1 MPGDEVC
8 LNCKI
13 LIQNKKKSSL
23 FSKIDQ
29 NDSLLPLIIRLDKY
43 NPKNSILKQEFPK
56 LTKYTT
62 SIEVESNKRERWLF
76 YWAANRSKDPSH
88 IMSERDAYGSNTNH
102 GIVKTDENGNAK
114 LVLNCPQPY
123 KDDNSKLTY
132 PRHVHYTF
140 LKEDD
145 TWNENINSLVVLC
158 HLDFLT
164 MKMYNDTKSH
174 MIISTIVEDETIDNN
189 VYLDYKSLYE
199 MNRTERKHY
208 LLRFLKD
215 NIEKYPKLNSKVLS
229 KNLKLRDIPIVVYD
243 KNREDK
249 SSLKTCE
256 YLIDSNIVN
265 VIEYSGGIDDFKTNM
280 EKPKNDS
287 DTDSEEED
295 DMKKIIYEGK
305 TYYIHEG
312 KDVTDDEYEI
322 VGEWLQEEKRIK
334 FFDKDN
340 NKDKPKG
347 EVDKPKG
354 EVDKPKGEVD
364 KPKGEIDNPKGEVD
378 KPKGNVE
385 NKSNDEPNLDLKD
398 RYKDKVVVK
407 KLDGKIESENTDDD
421 SDLDLNLE
429 ENDDIEDNKDDKILD
444 DIVLS
449 DEDVDINKVGGNYNY
464 DSDNDSSDDDSVNDI
479 SNNLDGGKIKKV
491 VKQIKNIN
499 QKQDIKIK
507 TEKISVLNGKYNCRG
522 ITFF

>member
-23 FSKIDQ
+23 FSKIDV

-62 SIEVESNKRERWLF
+62 SIDVESNKRERWLF
-76 YWAANRSKDPSH
+76 YWAANRSNDPSH

-102 GIVKTDENGNAK
+102 GLVKTDENGNAK

-158 HLDFLT
+158 HIDFQT

-174 MIISTIVEDETIDNN
+174 MIISTIKEDDSIDNN

-215 NIEKYPKLNSKVLS
+215 NIKKYPKLNSKVLS
-229 KNLKLRDIPIVVYD
+229 KNLKLRDIPIVVYSQ
-243 KNREDK
+243 NREDK

-280 EKPKNDS
+280 EKSDNDS
-287 DTDSEEED
+287 DTDTEEDD
-295 DMKKIIYEGK
+295 DMKKMIYEGK

-322 VGEWLQEEKRIK
+322 VGEWLPEEKRIK
-334 FFDKDN
+334 FFDKEIVVGES
-340 NKDKPKG
+340 DKPKG
-347 EVDKPKG
+347 
-354 EVDKPKGEVD
+354 
-364 KPKGEIDNPKGEVD
+364 
-378 KPKGNVE
+378 
-385 NKSNDEPNLDLKD
+385 EPNLDLKD
-398 RYKDKVVVK
+398 RYKEKIVVN
-407 KLDGKIESENTDDD
+407 KLDGKIESEEVDDD
-421 SDLDLNLE
+421 SDLDLE
-429 ENDDIEDNKDDKILD
+429 ENDNIMNNKDDKNLD
-444 DIVLS
+444 DEILS
-449 DEDVDINKVGGNYNY
+449 DDEDIKKVGGNYNY
-464 DSDNDSSDDDSVNDI
+464 DSSAKDNSANDSSDSDNDSDNDFK
-479 SNNLDGGKIKKV
+479 GRKIKKV
-491 VKQIKNIN
+491 VKQIKNIKS
-499 QKQDIKIK
+499 KQDIKIK
-507 TEKISVLNGKYNCRG
+507 TEKISVLNGKYNKSG

>member
-56 LTKYTT
+56 LTNYTT
-62 SIEVESNKRERWLF
+62 SVNVESNKRERWLF

-102 GIVKTDENGNAK
+102 GLVKTDINGNAK

-158 HLDFLT
+158 HIDFLT
-164 MKMYNDTKSH
+164 MKMYSDTKSH
-174 MIISTIVEDETIDNN
+174 MIISTIPDDDTIDNN

-215 NIEKYPKLNSKVLS
+215 NIEKYPKLNSKVIS
-229 KNLKLRDIPIVVYD
+229 KNLKLRDIPIVVYGQN
-243 KNREDK
+243 KKDK

-265 VIEYSGGIDDFKTNM
+265 VIEYSGGIDDFKINM
-280 EKPKNDS
+280 EKPV
-287 DTDSEEED
+287 TDSNSDSEDD
-295 DMKKIIYEGK
+295 DMKKIIYKDK

-334 FFDKDN
+334 FFDKDKEDVE
-340 NKDKPKG
+340 NKVEKVEDDVEKTDDNKPKSNDENKPKG
-347 EVDKPKG
+347 EVENKPKG
-354 EVDKPKGEVD
+354 
-364 KPKGEIDNPKGEVD
+364 
-378 KPKGNVE
+378 
-385 NKSNDEPNLDLKD
+385 EPNLDLKD
-398 RYKDKVVVK
+398 KYKDKVVVK
-407 KLDGKIESENTDDD
+407 KLDGKVEDIDMDDD

-429 ENDDIEDNKDDKILD
+429 ENDDIMDNKVDKILD
-444 DIVLS
+444 DEILS
-449 DEDVDINKVGGNYNY
+449 DDEDIKKVGGNYNY
-464 DSDNDSSDDDSVNDI
+464 DSANDSSENDSSDNDSDNDSDI
-479 SNNLDGGKIKKV
+479 FKGGKIKKV
-491 VKQIKNIN
+491 VKQIKNI
-499 QKQDIKIK
+499 KSKPDIKIK
-507 TEKISVLNGKYNCRG
+507 TEKISVLNGKYNKRG